1 LGFSLKRFL
10 EHLVESD
17 YRKTLLKKAESS
29 ASELEKEAQNRLL
42 TIIPQEEENGVDMS
56 AIVVPGV
63 LLQSEIDQE
72 GYPTGEIL
80 TKMNDPGVIEY
91 SHKVQKNMDDLL
103 GVTERNAQK
112 AIRFQKLLKQNFK
125 HSLNKQDQDKV

>member
-1 LGFSLKRFL
+1 MKRFL
-10 EHLVESD
+10 EYLVEYD

-42 TIIPQEEENGVDMS
+42 TIIPREEENGVDLS

-80 TKMNDPGVIEY
+80 TKINDPGVIEY
-91 SHKVQKNMDDLL
+91 SQKVQKNMDDLL

-112 AIRFQKLLKQNFK
+112 AIRFQKLLKQNLK
-125 HSLNKQDQDKV
+125 QSLNQQDQDKV

>member
-1 LGFSLKRFL
+1 MGFSVKRFL
-10 EHLVESD
+10 EYLIESD

-42 TIIPQEEENGVDMS
+42 TIIPQEEENGAEMS

-72 GYPTGEIL
+72 GYPTEKII
-80 TKMNDPGVIEY
+80 TTINDPGVIEY
-91 SHKVQKNMDDLL
+91 SQKVQKNMDDLL
-103 GVTERNAQK
+103 GVTERNKQRDD
-112 AIRFQKLLKQNFK
+112 RFQKLLKQ
-125 HSLNKQDQDKV
+125 SLNRLHQDKV

>member
-1 LGFSLKRFL
+1 LKRFL
-10 EHLVESD
+10 EYLVEYD

-42 TIIPQEEENGVDMS
+42 TIIPREEENGVDLS

-80 TKMNDPGVIEY
+80 TKINDPGVIEY
-91 SHKVQKNMDDLL
+91 SQKVQKNMDDLL

-112 AIRFQKLLKQNFK
+112 AIRFQKLLKQNLK
-125 HSLNKQDQDKV
+125 QSLNQQDQDKV